1 MLECIKCSSII
12 VYIFAFPLKLLEKGG
27 MFFLLFAQ
35 SFIVFC
41 IFALIMQWYVDVILP
56 LPLAGSFSYRL
67 EDAHVPLVQMG
78 SRVVVQFGVKRYY
91 TALVV
96 RKHTDTPHGDYEIKT
111 ISEVL
116 DASPIV
122 HEQQLSL
129 WQWMADYYMCSI
141 GDVYKAALPS
151 GLKLESETVVELNA
165 DFVADAPLKERE
177 QQLLDALAQNP
188 RQRVQ
193 QLLKHCGL
201 KQDMRLIKS
210 LLDKGAIRVDE
221 SVSQRYKPKNEVR
234 VRLSETCRSEE
245 ALNEAL
251 LALKRATKQ
260 QQLLLKLIEL
270 TESEAPDF
278 TCQREL
284 SRSTLLKESGMSAS
298 VLNALIER
306 GFVETY
312 VVETGRLDISVE
324 CAAPSLS
331 SLSAHQQAA
340 YVSIHRE
347 WQSRDVCLLHGV
359 TSSGKTEVYIHLINE
374 QLRQGRQV
382 LCLLPEIALTR
393 QMTERLRRAFGTRLG
408 IYHSKFSDAERVE
421 VWRKQLSDSPYDI
434 ILGVRS
440 SVFLPFRDLGL
451 IIVDEE
457 HEATYK
463 QQDPA
468 PRYHARSVAVMLAS
482 RFGGKVLLGTATP
495 SIESY
500 YNAQCGK
507 YGLVLLT
514 ERYSQVQL
522 PRIEVVDLKD
532 EYRRKC
538 MYGPFSTPL
547 YNAMRDALGQGR
559 QVILFQ
565 NRRGYAPMLECSAC
579 GWVPRCDR
587 CDVSLTYHQG
597 QQRLVCHYC
606 GNVYSI
612 PVHCPSCGARAL
624 DKRGMGTERIE
635 EEVHRY
641 FPTARVARLDLDT
654 TRTKTASE
662 QIIRDFQE
670 GNTDVLIGTQMVSK
684 GLDFDKVHVVGIINA
699 DTMLNFPDFRSYE
712 RSFQL
717 MAQVAGRAGRRGQQG
732 LVLLQTKNVEL
743 PVIRQVVRNDYP
755 SLYADQTAEREYFR
769 YPPYCRLIYIY
780 VKGRDENRVI
790 HAADAV
796 GQGLRHYFGDR
807 VLGPEAPGVARVQ
820 GLYIRKLMLKAEPSL
835 GVSRVRQCLR
845 AVEHDASQQG
855 LLSGA
860 TLYYDVDPM

>member
-1 MLECIKCSSII
+1 
-12 VYIFAFPLKLLEKGG
+12 
-27 MFFLLFAQ
+27 
-35 SFIVFC
+35 
-41 IFALIMQWYVDVILP
+41 MQWYVDVILP

-116 DASPIV
+116 DAAPIV

-251 LALKRATKQ
+251 LTLKRATKQ

-278 TCQREL
+278 ICQREL

-306 GFVETY
+306 GLVETY
-312 VVETGRLDISVE
+312 VVETGRLDISAE

-340 YVSIHRE
+340 YESIHRE

-382 LCLLPEIALTR
+382 LYLLPEIALTR

-500 YNAQCGK
+500 YNTQCGK

-565 NRRGYAPMLECSAC
+565 NRRGYAHMLECSAC

-699 DTMLNFPDFRSYE
+699 DTMLNLPDFRSYE

-717 MAQVAGRAGRRGQQG
+717 MAQVAGRAGRRGEQG
-732 LVLLQTKNVEL
+732 LVILQTKNVEL
-743 PVIRQVVRNDYP
+743 PVIRQVVSHDYP

-769 YPPYCRLIYIY
+769 YPPYCRLIYVY
-780 VKGRDENRVI
+780 VKGRDESHVI
-790 HAADAV
+790 HAADAI

-820 GLYIRKLMLKAEPSL
+820 GLYIRKLMLKAESSL

>member
-1 MLECIKCSSII
+1 
-12 VYIFAFPLKLLEKGG
+12 
-27 MFFLLFAQ
+27 
-35 SFIVFC
+35 
-41 IFALIMQWYVDVILP
+41 MQWFVDVILP

-116 DASPIV
+116 DAVPIV

-129 WQWMADYYMCSI
+129 WRWMAEYYMCSI

-151 GLKLESETVVELNA
+151 GLKLESETVVELNT

-177 QQLLDALAQNP
+177 QQLLDALALNP

-201 KQDMRLIKS
+201 KQDMRLIKA
-210 LLDKGAIRVDE
+210 LLDKGAIMVNE
-221 SVSQRYKPKNEVR
+221 SVSQRYKPKSEVR
-234 VRLSETCRSEE
+234 VRLSETCRSDE
-245 ALNEAL
+245 AINEAL
-251 LALKRATKQ
+251 HALKRAAKQ
-260 QQLLLKLIEL
+260 QQLLLKLIDL
-270 TESEAPDF
+270 TESKAPDF
-278 TCQREL
+278 INQREL
-284 SRSTLLKESGMSAS
+284 ARSTLLKESGMSTT

-312 VVETGRLDISVE
+312 VVETGRLDVSSA

-340 YVSIHRE
+340 YESIHKE
-347 WQSRDVCLLHGV
+347 WQSHDVCLLHGV

-382 LCLLPEIALTR
+382 LYLLPEIALTR
-393 QMTERLRRAFGTRLG
+393 QMTERLRRAFGARLG
-408 IYHSKFSDAERVE
+408 VYHSKFSDAERVE
-421 VWRKQLSDSPYDI
+421 VWRKQLSDNPYDI

-440 SVFLPFRDLGL
+440 SVFLPFKDLGL

-457 HEATYK
+457 HETTYK

-482 RFGGKVLLGTATP
+482 HFGGKVLLGTATP

-507 YGLVLLT
+507 YGLVQLT
-514 ERYSQVQL
+514 ERYSKVQL

-547 YNAMRDALGQGR
+547 YNAMRDALEQSR

-565 NRRGYAPMLECSAC
+565 NRRGYAPMLECGAC

-612 PVHCPSCGARAL
+612 PAQCPSCGARAL

-699 DTMLNFPDFRSYE
+699 DTMLNLPDFRSYE

-732 LVLLQTKNVEL
+732 LVVLQTKNVEL
-743 PVIRQVVRNDYP
+743 PVIRQVVSNDYP
-755 SLYADQTAEREYFR
+755 SLYTDQTAEREYFR

-780 VKGRDENRVI
+780 IKGRDEQNVI
-790 HAADAV
+790 HAAESI
-796 GQGLRHYFGDR
+796 GKQLRHYFADR
-807 VLGPEAPGVARVQ
+807 ILGPEAPIVSRVQ
-820 GLYIRKLMLKAEPSL
+820 GLHIRKIMLKVEPSL
-835 GVSRVRQCLR
+835 GTTRVRQTLR
-845 AVEHDASQQG
+845 FIEQHVANQAQLTG
-855 LLSGA
+855 I
-860 TLYYDVDPM
+860 TIYYDVDPM